1 MTSVTGLGQDEIEE
15 FLAQPLVSTLATYRR
30 DGTVLQ
36 SPVWQEWRDGG
47 FHVLLGREDIKSRH
61 VRRDPRVGLVVYEHT
76 PPYRGVEASGRGT
89 LVEGIYAEVLSR
101 MGPRYLPDGLP
112 TQVARH
118 GVVLRLVP
126 ERLRSWTFEDWFTDS
141 AGRVENDEADEEA

>member
-1 MTSVTGLGQDEIEE
+1 MNEVSDLPDDEIAP
-15 FLAQPLVSTLATYRR
+15 FLASPLVATLATHRR
-30 DGTVLQ
+30 DGTVLL
-36 SPVWQEWRDGG
+36 SPVWQEWAEEG
-47 FHVLLGREDIKSRH
+47 FHVLLSRDDIKARH
-61 VRRDPRVGLVVYEHT
+61 VRNDPRVGIVVYEHT

-112 TQVARH
+112 TQLASD

-126 ERLRSWTFEDWFTDS
+126 ERLRSWTFASWFT
-141 AGRVENDEADEEA
+141 AHVPAV